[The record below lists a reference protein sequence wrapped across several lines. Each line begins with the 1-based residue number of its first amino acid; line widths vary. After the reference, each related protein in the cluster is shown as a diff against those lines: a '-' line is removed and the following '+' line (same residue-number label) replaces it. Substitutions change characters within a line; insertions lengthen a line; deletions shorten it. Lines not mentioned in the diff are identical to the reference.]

1 LEVLIDSGGG
11 DAEPDDVELLGAVA
25 QGDHDAFRCLMAR
38 HMKRSLALAQR
49 IVGHADDA
57 DEIVQEAFLRVWTSA
72 PRWRPD
78 GDARFTTWFYRVIV
92 NLCLDRRRR
101 LPFLELDDAFE
112 PVDTSPSS
120 LDALVGRQ
128 SRGVVAGALA
138 DLPPRQRAAI
148 SLYYF
153 DDMTGPEV
161 ARILDLSLKAVE
173 SLLVRGRRALK
184 RSLLRRGVRDVGDV
198 I

>member
-1 LEVLIDSGGG
+1 VEGLIDSGAEN
-11 DAEPDDVELLGAVA
+11 AEPEDLELLGAVA
-25 QGDHDAFRCLMAR
+25 QGDHDAFRCLMNR

-49 IVGHADDA
+49 IVGQADDA

-78 GDARFTTWFYRVIV
+78 GEARFTTWLYRVIV

-101 LPFLELDDAFE
+101 LPFFELDETNE
-112 PVDTSPSS
+112 PIDTTPSS

-128 SRGVVAGALA
+128 SRGVVAKALA

-153 DDMTGPEV
+153 DDVTGPEA

-184 RSLLRRGVRDVGDV
+184 RSLLRRGVRDVGD
-198 I
+198 II

>member
-1 LEVLIDSGGG
+1 MEVQIDSSGG
-11 DAEPDDVELLGAVA
+11 DTEPEDLELLGAIA
-25 QGDHDAFRCLMAR
+25 QGDHDAFRCLMNR

-49 IVGHADDA
+49 IVGQADDA
-57 DEIVQEAFLRVWTSA
+57 DEIVQEAFLRVWTTA

-78 GDARFTTWFYRVIV
+78 GEARFTTWLYRVIV

-101 LPFLELDDAFE
+101 LPFFELDDSYE
-112 PVDTSPSS
+112 PVDGAPSS

-128 SRGVVAGALA
+128 SRNVVSEALA
-138 DLPPRQRAAI
+138 DLPPRQRVAI

-153 DDMTGPEV
+153 EDMTGPEA

-184 RSLLRRGVRDVGDV
+184 QSLLRRGVRDVGDV
-198 I
+198 L